1 MALPALEALWA
12 SDHEVVAVVTRPD
25 AARGR
30 SRRPVP
36 SEVGAWAEAHG
47 VPVLKPAHPRDLE
60 FVAALTDLAPDA
72 CPVVAYGALIPQHV
86 LDIPRLGWVNL
97 HFSLL
102 PRWRG
107 AAPVQRAI
115 MAGDPITGATTFRI
129 VSELDAG
136 PVYGTIE
143 HPLTGT
149 ETAGEVLAAL
159 ADSGARLLVDS
170 IDRLAH
176 TEPTPQRATTDDG
189 AGVVTLAP
197 KITVDEARIDW
208 TLDAGTL
215 DALVRG
221 CSPEPMAW
229 TTLVHGDAEER
240 FKIALTRV
248 SDAGV
253 ADDLAPGEVRAEKRR
268 VLVGTGT
275 AALELVRVQPQGK
288 KEMPGADWAR
298 GLRDAVVRFR

>member
-1 MALPALEALWA
+1 MALPSLEALSA
-12 SDHEVVAVVTRPD
+12 SEHEVVAVLTRPD

-47 VPVLKPAHPRDLE
+47 VPVLKPSHPRDPE
-60 FVAALTDLAPDA
+60 FVAALTELAPDA

-115 MAGDPITGATTFRI
+115 MAGDPTTGATTFRI
-129 VSELDAG
+129 VKELDAG
-136 PVYGTIE
+136 PVYGMIE
-143 HPLTGT
+143 HPLAGT

-159 ADSGARLLVDS
+159 AQSGARLLVES
-170 IDRLAH
+170 IDRLAEV
-176 TEPTPQRATTDDG
+176 EPVAQRATT
-189 AGVVTLAP
+189 AGGGSAVTLAP

-208 TLDAGTL
+208 TLDAVTL

-229 TTLVHGDAEER
+229 TTLTYGDAEER
-240 FKIALTRV
+240 FKIALTRLG
-248 SDAGV
+248 D
-253 ADDLAPGEVRAEKRR
+253 ADDLRPGEVRAERRR

-275 AALELVRVQPQGK
+275 TALELVRVQPQGK

-298 GLRDAVVRFR
+298 GLRDADVRFS